1 MEKTLEF
8 KESEI
13 RGITILVSN
22 CIKIAYA
29 IDLNVVRSKELADF
43 LENLE
48 EEATFLR
55 KVDAL
60 LVIVQ

>member
-8 KESEI
+8 KGIGI
-13 RGITILVSN
+13 RGITSLVSN
-22 CIKIAYA
+22 CITIAYT
-29 IDLNVVRSKELADF
+29 IDLGVVRSKELADF

-48 EEATFLR
+48 VEATFIR

-60 LVIVQ
+60 LVIIQ